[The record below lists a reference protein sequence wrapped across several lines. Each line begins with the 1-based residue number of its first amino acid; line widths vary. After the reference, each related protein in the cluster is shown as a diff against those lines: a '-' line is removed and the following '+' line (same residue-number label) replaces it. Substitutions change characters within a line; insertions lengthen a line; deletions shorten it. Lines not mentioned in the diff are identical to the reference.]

1 MKKIWS
7 IFRNDLKK
15 IGTNLVAFIV
25 MIGICILPALYAWF
39 NIASNWDPY
48 GNTKN
53 IKIAVVNLDE
63 GSEFGNIKID
73 IGSQV
78 IENLKTN
85 NQLGWQFVSK
95 AEAEEGVNVGTY
107 YASVTIPKDFSA
119 NMTSI
124 LSGELK
130 RPEIIYTLNEKLNAI
145 APKITDKGAEA
156 IKNSVNQSFIDT
168 ITTTLAE
175 TITTTAGT
183 ADSGYVKLKDDLTG
197 NVQEIIDNI
206 DAVET
211 SIDLVVTAIDS
222 SSVLLDNAKDGL
234 PNVQEL
240 LVGAGTLSS
249 DTKNTISGA
258 SSAASQITAGADGV
272 ITAIDSLYSQI
283 SPDIDAAFAAINE
296 DSTSAANKFT
306 EITKVNSKVISLE
319 SQLVTFFTLIGKR
332 LDVDNSEIITRLN
345 TNITQQNNIIN
356 KINEISD
363 SLKKT
368 GKIPENAKS
377 ELESLVGTAN
387 QGIVGIS
394 NEFSQ
399 NVKPAVDTLLDDVF
413 TELDGITG
421 AMNDIDGT
429 VPDIETALD
438 SGKESL
444 DALKTSLVAIKKTL
458 DNGKERLN
466 NIVDKI
472 DSIDDEKSL
481 AGFIE
486 SLSFA
491 PSDFGE
497 FMSSPVKIQN
507 VKVYP
512 VENYG
517 SAMAPFYSVL
527 AIWVG
532 SIVLVAVLK
541 TEIGPKDEKR
551 LGGWRELEDVSR
563 PPFARIRLRELRHLQ
578 RPAGEAHDLEGA
590 ARSPARDPERRLDSR
605 VAFED
610 RGLALEHAVRDAVL
624 APYDDAVLE
633 VDEQARR
640 AVHRIRELVQRHA
653 RRRGHLG
660 RHALGREN
668 GGVPPGGGLLARLV
682 ERQLLARRN
691 GLARERKK
699 QDVSEVRAPR
709 AAYVRRGESEQLCV
723 GMLVAGAVPP
733 VEHTGVGTG
742 LHERERTA
750 RGRRRVARAGRPDE
764 EVGFVDD
771 CSGSRHRHRDYC
783 GGRGEHRLN
792 MRHFTLPV

>member
-1 MKKIWS
+1 MKNIWL

-85 NQLGWQFVSK
+85 TQLGWQFVSK

-107 YASVTIPKDFSA
+107 YASVTITKDFSA

-124 LSGELK
+124 LSGKLK
-130 RPEIIYTLNEKLNAI
+130 RPQIIYTLNEKLNAI

-183 ADSGYVKLKDDLTG
+183 ADSGYVKLKNDLTD
-197 NVQEIIDNI
+197 NIQEIIDNI

-222 SSVLLDNAKDGL
+222 SNVLLDNAKDGL
-234 PNVQEL
+234 PNVREL

-249 DTKNTISGA
+249 DTKDTINGA
-258 SSAASQITAGADGV
+258 SSAASQITAGADSV

-319 SQLVTFFTLIGKR
+319 SQLVTFFNLIGKR
-332 LDVDNSEIITRLN
+332 LGVDNSEIITRLN
-345 TNITQQNNIIN
+345 NNITQQNNIIN

-363 SLKKT
+363 TLKKA
-368 GKIPENAKS
+368 GKIPENSKA
-377 ELESLVGTAN
+377 ELDNLVGTAN
-387 QGIVGIS
+387 QGIVSIS

-399 NVKPAVDTLLDDVF
+399 NVKPTVDGLIDDVF

-444 DALKTSLVAIKKTL
+444 DALKTSLVSINKTL
-458 DNGKERLN
+458 DNSKERMN
-466 NIVDKI
+466 KIVEKI

-481 AGFIE
+481 VGFIE

-491 PSDFGE
+491 PSDLGE

-507 VKVYP
+507 IKVYP

-541 TEIGPKDEKR
+541 TEIGSKDEKR
-551 LGGWRELEDVSR
+551 LGGHIRPIEGYFGRYQIFLFASVIQGLIIALGDLYFLKIQCVSPVLFILTVICISIVFSIFVYSLTITFSVIGKAMAVIILVLQVAGSGGTYPPELLPEFFQKLL
-563 PPFARIRLRELRHLQ
+563 PYLPFKY
-578 RPAGEAHDLEGA
+578 
-590 ARSPARDPERRLDSR
+590 
-605 VAFED
+605 
-610 RGLALEHAVRDAVL
+610 AVNG
-624 APYDDAVLE
+624 
-633 VDEQARR
+633 
-640 AVHRIRELVQRHA
+640 IRETVA
-653 RRRGHLG
+653 
-660 RHALGREN
+660 
-668 GGVPPGGGLLARLV
+668 GVYT
-682 ERQLLARRN
+682 
-691 GLARERKK
+691 K
-699 QDVSEVRAPR
+699 
-709 AAYVRRGESEQLCV
+709 AYVTD
-723 GMLVAGAVPP
+723 MLMLLVYIAIALFIGILLRKPF
-733 VEHTGVGTG
+733 
-742 LHERERTA
+742 LKIMNY
-750 RGRRRVARAGRPDE
+750 
-764 EVGFVDD
+764 FN
-771 CSGSRHRHRDYC
+771 
-783 GGRGEHRLN
+783 HRLEATEL
-792 MRHFTLPV
+792 MV

>member
-39 NIASNWDPY
+39 NIASNWDAY

-130 RPEIIYTLNEKLNAI
+130 RPQIIYTLNEKLNAI

-222 SSVLLDNAKDGL
+222 SSVLLDNAKNGL

-345 TNITQQNNIIN
+345 ANITQQNNIIN

-363 SLKKT
+363 SLKK
-368 GKIPENAKS
+368 
-377 ELESLVGTAN
+377 
-387 QGIVGIS
+387 
-394 NEFSQ
+394 
-399 NVKPAVDTLLDDVF
+399 
-413 TELDGITG
+413 
-421 AMNDIDGT
+421 
-429 VPDIETALD
+429 
-438 SGKESL
+438 
-444 DALKTSLVAIKKTL
+444 
-458 DNGKERLN
+458 
-466 NIVDKI
+466 
-472 DSIDDEKSL
+472 
-481 AGFIE
+481 
-486 SLSFA
+486 
-491 PSDFGE
+491 
-497 FMSSPVKIQN
+497 
-507 VKVYP
+507 
-512 VENYG
+512 
-517 SAMAPFYSVL
+517 
-527 AIWVG
+527 
-532 SIVLVAVLK
+532 
-541 TEIGPKDEKR
+541 
-551 LGGWRELEDVSR
+551 
-563 PPFARIRLRELRHLQ
+563 
-578 RPAGEAHDLEGA
+578 
-590 ARSPARDPERRLDSR
+590 
-605 VAFED
+605 D
-610 RGLALEHAVRDAVL
+610 R
-624 APYDDAVLE
+624 
-633 VDEQARR
+633 
-640 AVHRIRELVQRHA
+640 
-653 RRRGHLG
+653 
-660 RHALGREN
+660 
-668 GGVPPGGGLLARLV
+668 
-682 ERQLLARRN
+682 
-691 GLARERKK
+691 
-699 QDVSEVRAPR
+699 
-709 AAYVRRGESEQLCV
+709 
-723 GMLVAGAVPP
+723 
-733 VEHTGVGTG
+733 
-742 LHERERTA
+742 
-750 RGRRRVARAGRPDE
+750 
-764 EVGFVDD
+764 
-771 CSGSRHRHRDYC
+771 
-783 GGRGEHRLN
+783 
-792 MRHFTLPV
+792 

>member
-7 IFRNDLKK
+7 IFKNDLKK

-25 MIGICILPALYAWF
+25 IIGLCILPALYAWF

-73 IGSQV
+73 IGSLV

-85 NQLGWQFVSK
+85 TQLGWQFVSK
-95 AEAEEGVNVGTY
+95 TEAEEGVKVGTY

-130 RPEIIYTLNEKLNAI
+130 RPQIIYTLNEKLNAI
-145 APKITDKGAEA
+145 APKITDKGAQA
-156 IKNSVNQSFIDT
+156 IQSSVNQSFIDT
-168 ITTTLAE
+168 ITTTIAE

-183 ADSGYVKLKDDLTG
+183 ADNGYVKLKDNLTD
-197 NVQEIIDNI
+197 NVQDIIDNI

-211 SIDLVVTAIDS
+211 SIDLVVTAIDAS
-222 SSVLLDNAKDGL
+222 NVLLDNAKDGL
-234 PNVQEL
+234 PNVREL

-249 DTKNTISGA
+249 DTKDTINGA
-258 SSAASQITAGADGV
+258 SSAASQITSGADGV

-283 SPDIDAAFAAINE
+283 SPDIDSAFAMIN
-296 DSTSAANKFT
+296 DDAGGAANRLT

-319 SQLVTFFTLIGKR
+319 SELVTFFTLIGKR
-332 LDVDNSEIITRLN
+332 LDIDNTEIINRLN
-345 TNITQQNNIIN
+345 NSITQQNNIIN

-363 SLKKT
+363 ALKKT
-368 GKIPENAKS
+368 GKIPENAKT

-387 QGIVGIS
+387 QGIIGIS

-399 NVKPAVDTLLDDVF
+399 NVKPAVDTLIDDVF
-413 TELDGITG
+413 SELDGITG

-444 DALKTSLVAIKKTL
+444 DALKASLAAIKKTL

-466 NIVDKI
+466 DIIEKI
-472 DSIDDEKSL
+472 DDIDDEKSL

-491 PSDFGE
+491 PSDLGE

-532 SIVLVAVLK
+532 STILVAVLK
-541 TEIGPKDEKR
+541 AEISPKDEKK
-551 LGGWRELEDVSR
+551 LGGNIRPIEGYFGRYLIFMFAAIIQGLIIALGDLYFLKIQCVSPLLFILTVVYTSVVFSIFIYSLTITFSVIGKAMAVIILVLQVAGSGGTYPPELLPEFFQKLL
-563 PPFARIRLRELRHLQ
+563 PYLPFKYAVNALRETV
-578 RPAGEAHDLEGA
+578 AG
-590 ARSPARDPERRLDSR
+590 
-605 VAFED
+605 V
-610 RGLALEHAVRDAVL
+610 
-624 APYDDAVLE
+624 YT
-633 VDEQARR
+633 
-640 AVHRIRELVQRHA
+640 
-653 RRRGHLG
+653 
-660 RHALGREN
+660 
-668 GGVPPGGGLLARLV
+668 
-682 ERQLLARRN
+682 
-691 GLARERKK
+691 K
-699 QDVSEVRAPR
+699 
-709 AAYVRRGESEQLCV
+709 AYVTD
-723 GMLVAGAVPP
+723 MLMLIIYIAIALFIGIMLRKPFIK
-733 VEHTGVGTG
+733 
-742 LHERERTA
+742 LMNY
-750 RGRRRVARAGRPDE
+750 
-764 EVGFVDD
+764 FN
-771 CSGSRHRHRDYC
+771 
-783 GGRGEHRLN
+783 HRLEATDL
-792 MRHFTLPV
+792 MV

>member
-222 SSVLLDNAKDGL
+222 SSVLLDNAKNGL

-345 TNITQQNNIIN
+345 ANITQQNNIIN

-551 LGGWRELEDVSR
+551 LGGHLR
-563 PPFARIRLRELRHLQ
+563 PIEVYFGRYQIFLFSSVIQGLIIAL
-578 RPAGEAHDLEGA
+578 GDLYFLKIQCV
-590 ARSPARDPERRLDSR
+590 SPALFILTVIYISIVFSIFVYSLTITFSVIGKAMAVIILVLQVAGSGGTYPPELLPE
-605 VAFED
+605 FFQK
-610 RGLALEHAVRDAVL
+610 LLPYLPFKYAVNG
-624 APYDDAVLE
+624 
-633 VDEQARR
+633 
-640 AVHRIRELVQRHA
+640 IRETVA
-653 RRRGHLG
+653 
-660 RHALGREN
+660 
-668 GGVPPGGGLLARLV
+668 GVYT
-682 ERQLLARRN
+682 
-691 GLARERKK
+691 K
-699 QDVSEVRAPR
+699 
-709 AAYVRRGESEQLCV
+709 AYVTD
-723 GMLVAGAVPP
+723 MLMLLVYIAIALFIGILLRKPF
-733 VEHTGVGTG
+733 
-742 LHERERTA
+742 LKIMNY
-750 RGRRRVARAGRPDE
+750 
-764 EVGFVDD
+764 FN
-771 CSGSRHRHRDYC
+771 
-783 GGRGEHRLN
+783 HRLEATEL
-792 MRHFTLPV
+792 MV